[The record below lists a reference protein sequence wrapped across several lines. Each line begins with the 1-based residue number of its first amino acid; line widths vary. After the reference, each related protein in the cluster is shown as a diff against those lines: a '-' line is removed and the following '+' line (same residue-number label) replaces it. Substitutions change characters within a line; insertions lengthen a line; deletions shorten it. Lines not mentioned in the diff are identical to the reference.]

1 MKHIAILI
9 LLHMSSL
16 LTTVSATVRALH
28 KYTAEVAGVM
38 CSACSDKVKVSFES
52 LPGVKSVKVK
62 KGDKPAVARVEILST
77 SEALTKE
84 AAVKS
89 LGGSASSYSI
99 VAFKREPK

>member
-9 LLHMSSL
+9 LALLSSL
-16 LTTVSATVRALH
+16 ATTVSAAEPPLH

-38 CSACSDKVKVSFES
+38 CSACSDKVTVAFKS

-62 KGDKPAVARVEILST
+62 KSDKPAVARVEIEST
-77 SEALTKE
+77 SDALTKE

-89 LGGSASSYSI
+89 LGDSASSYNVVNFQRSGS
-99 VAFKREPK
+99 